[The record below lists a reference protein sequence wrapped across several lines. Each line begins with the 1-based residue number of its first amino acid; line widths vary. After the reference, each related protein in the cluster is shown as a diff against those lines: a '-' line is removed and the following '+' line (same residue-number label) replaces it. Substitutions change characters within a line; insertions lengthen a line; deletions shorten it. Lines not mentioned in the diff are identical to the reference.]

1 MIYGYLYPNKG
12 FTLLKH
18 IFCGIKKLH
27 IQPIFSSPIY
37 AESILWI
44 RLTSQT
50 YLWYVTVTRC
60 ILSAHIRPQPALPFS
75 ADRYGSLVRLERSC
89 LPSPTHLKCLLLDRT
104 EQQPIR

>member
-60 ILSAHIRPQPALPFS
+60 ILSAHIRPQPALPFP
-75 ADRYGSLVRLERSC
+75 A
-89 LPSPTHLKCLLLDRT
+89 DRT
-104 EQQPIR
+104 EVLYGLKEAACHHPLT